1 MKLEKIISG
10 GQTGADQGGVNA
22 AIAIKMPWGG
32 SIPKGRLSENGP
44 IPAKY
49 DKFVEH
55 EKDTYPPR
63 TWRNVRDSDGTAIFT
78 VGPAER
84 GSKLTIEFCK
94 KQGRYW
100 LHVDLSKK
108 DKTQAAAML
117 SAWVARNKIA
127 VLNVAGNRESKS
139 PGIVK
144 QVEAVLLHALLPAV
158 GSPTIDLP
166 VRREKK
172 DV

>member
-1 MKLEKIISG
+1 MKLSRIISG

-22 AIAIKMPWGG
+22 AIALKMPWGG
-32 SIPKGRLSENGP
+32 SVPKGRLSENGP
-44 IPAKY
+44 IPEKY

-78 VGPAER
+78 IGPAER
-84 GSKLTIEFCK
+84 GSKLTIDFCK

-108 DKTQAAAML
+108 DKLQASAML
-117 SAWVARNKIA
+117 RAWASRNKIN

-139 PGIVK
+139 PGIGR
-144 QVEAVLLHALLPAV
+144 QVELVLLHALLPA
-158 GSPTIDLP
+158 GESPTIDLP
-166 VRREKK
+166 IRRERKN
-172 DV
+172 V